1 MARTKQ
7 FLLEQIARAK
17 RLAMSMNTQTDR
29 ERFAALAA
37 DYERELNDAEPANG
51 PPTPPSPTNVAA
63 PASDAVAGNEGGIRG
78 TTVPPAEAGD
88 DQEPTAT

>member
-17 RLAMSMNTQTDR
+17 RLAMTMNTQTDR

-37 DYERELNDAEPANG
+37 DYERELNDAERTNG
-51 PPTPPSPTNVAA
+51 PSVSPSPTL
-63 PASDAVAGNEGGIRG
+63 PASDAVAGNEGGIPG

-88 DQEPTAT
+88 DQEPTTT